1 VQRFSSNAL
10 SNKAVPLTKHELT
23 NEEGMMKAGMPYD
36 QSSRRHLVLAI
47 STLALVTCIG
57 AANAASGEHIDS
69 TPQDVFDSMRA
80 SFQPAKAKGVH
91 ARYQWDLSGPQGG
104 QWWIDV
110 EDGKYK
116 MGKGKIDN
124 PNVTFVAKDKDWVA
138 VSNHQI
144 GGTWAYLTGR
154 LKIRGDQGVAR
165 KLGEIFP

>member
-1 VQRFSSNAL
+1 M
-10 SNKAVPLTKHELT
+10 T
-23 NEEGMMKAGMPYD
+23 NDEGIMNPEMPYYP
-36 QSSRRHLVLAI
+36 SSRRHLFRAT
-47 STLALVTCIG
+47 SALALAFCMG
-57 AANAASGEHIDS
+57 SANAAPSEHMDS
-69 TPQDVFDSMRA
+69 TPQEVFDSMRS
-80 SFQPAKAKGVH
+80 SFQPVKAKGVH

-138 VSNHQI
+138 VSNGQL

-154 LKIRGDQGVAR
+154 LKIRGDQGSAR

>member
-1 VQRFSSNAL
+1 MTNNEDRRGTTMKLEAPCVRL
-10 SNKAVPLTKHELT
+10 SGSYLF
-23 NEEGMMKAGMPYD
+23 
-36 QSSRRHLVLAI
+36 VLGA
-47 STLALVTCIG
+47 LALLSCVSETT
-57 AANAASGEHIDS
+57 AASGEHTDS
-69 TPQDVFDSMRA
+69 TPQEVFDSMRG
-80 SFQPAKAKGVH
+80 SFQSSKAKGVH

-144 GGTWAYLTGR
+144 GGTWAFLTGR
-154 LKIRGDQGVAR
+154 LKIRGDQWLAR

>member
-1 VQRFSSNAL
+1 
-10 SNKAVPLTKHELT
+10 
-23 NEEGMMKAGMPYD
+23 M
-36 QSSRRHLVLAI
+36 AI
-47 STLALVTCIG
+47 SALASVIWIGTIG
-57 AANAASGEHIDS
+57 AASSEHINS
-69 TPQDVFDSMRA
+69 TPQEVFDSMRD
-80 SFQPAKAKGVH
+80 SFQANKAKGVH

-110 EDGKYK
+110 DDGKYK

-138 VSNHQI
+138 VSNHQM

-165 KLGEIFP
+165 KLGKMFP